1 MGVSKEAISNF
12 LIGNRFH
19 VKLRILSLLF
29 EYFYLN
35 KDWGC
40 VILREIDFLL
50 KICWSLPCLHPS
62 WKVRFVLMIME
73 VYFESCLI
81 HLLHFY
87 PMIFASVICFERF
100 VRTLIILIVIIIFLC
115 SLGSANVHVL
125 LLQAFHFFVFRSF
138 LATRVKQRV
147 VKASVSSFARSLL
160 RRSKT
165 RFS

>member
-1 MGVSKEAISNF
+1 
-12 LIGNRFH
+12 
-19 VKLRILSLLF
+19 
-29 EYFYLN
+29 
-35 KDWGC
+35 
-40 VILREIDFLL
+40 
-50 KICWSLPCLHPS
+50 
-62 WKVRFVLMIME
+62 MIME

-147 VKASVSSFARSLL
+147 VKASVHVACCDVVKQGFHKDKDISLGHICL
-160 RRSKT
+160 RRMS
-165 RFS
+165 FSTDE